1 MAESTGQNSAITK
14 NRPIGG
20 NMTEYVT
27 KEQVLEI
34 LRKHYPYA
42 TLKEEHAMYKAIQEL
57 KALPGVKINES

>member
-1 MAESTGQNSAITK
+1 MVVANNAIYTPLTK
-14 NRPIGG
+14 GG
-20 NMTEYVT
+20 NMKEYVT

-57 KALPGVKINES
+57 KALPGVKINED